1 LEASEFA
8 TRSVWIPT
16 WSKNIAMVRW
26 RWALLLEVKV
36 EHMIRVALQS
46 FNVLIDMDAWEQAR
60 ITNRGSVHQD

>member
-1 LEASEFA
+1 
-8 TRSVWIPT
+8 
-16 WSKNIAMVRW
+16 VRW

-46 FNVLIDMDAWEQAR
+46 FNVLIDMDAWEQER